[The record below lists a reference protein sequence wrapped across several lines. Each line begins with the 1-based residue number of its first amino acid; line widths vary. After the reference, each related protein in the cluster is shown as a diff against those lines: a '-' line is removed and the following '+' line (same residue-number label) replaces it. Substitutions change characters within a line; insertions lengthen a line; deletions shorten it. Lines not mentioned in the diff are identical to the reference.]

1 MASQWIPKIIKN
13 IILPHVISHTTK
25 RGKHFIY
32 AYNIFILLVE
42 RWCEKESILPA
53 KVEILGISYP
63 HPCGRIIRL
72 LQQKSTDLGVILVIT
87 SQLPRAW
94 TPNISSLVVANIF
107 LLACLPQTTSF
118 QYLGE
123 DRSSTSEICNYCAG
137 NAIGRRPLITT

>member
-63 HPCGRIIRL
+63 LPCDRIIRL
-72 LQQKSTDLGVILVIT
+72 LQQKSMDLDVILSAA
-87 SQLPRAW
+87 SQLSKGWTTNIPR
-94 TPNISSLVVANIF
+94 VVVNIF
-107 LLACLPQTTSF
+107 LSVCLQQNTSF
-118 QYLGE
+118 LYLKG
-123 DRSSTSEICNYCAG
+123 DQSSTSEICNYCAG
-137 NAIGRRPLITT
+137 NAIRRRPLKTT